1 MEFNVTNG
9 KHWGLKTKRPRGE
22 AGAAIVE
29 TALVMPILMLLLVG
43 AVELARVAYAAIEV
57 SNAAKA
63 AVAYG
68 AQGTTQLWDTTGIQT
83 AATNDAGDLAATLT
97 TTPTVSG
104 ICSSGAACTGAN
116 SMCTNTDCATPGD
129 HIEWILKVNTSATFN
144 PLIHLTGLPTT
155 FSLNGQAVQKVLP
168 R

>member
-1 MEFNVTNG
+1 MEFNVING
-9 KHWGLKTKRPRGE
+9 KQRGLKAKRPCGE

-29 TALVMPILMLLLVG
+29 TALVMPILILLLVG

-68 AQGTTQLWDTTGIQT
+68 AQGTTQLLDTTGIQT

-104 ICSSGAACTGAN
+104 ICSSGASCTGAN
-116 SMCTNTDCATPGD
+116 STCTNTDCATPGD
-129 HIEWILKVNTSATFN
+129 HIEWTLKVNTSATFN
-144 PLIHLTGLPTT
+144 PLIHLAGLPTT
-155 FSLNGQAVQKVLP
+155 FSLKGQAVQKVLP